1 MSDHST
7 IPDELIIAWLEGSL
21 DESESLKLEKIFRE
35 DDEQFMRMVDFHH
48 SLTELEEA
56 EYEVTPNSLIQ
67 DAKQRL
73 GLIEK
78 EVRRPSFQFKEFIEK
93 FGYFIIQPRPALAI
107 VASSLIVFFIFTNI
121 YQKSSESAPGKEK
134 PDTGINKILDNLIS
148 PQILPSISKTELS
161 AFISNDTLFITQ
173 PARIKNKVIIE
184 SLAGEVLFEKIFDR
198 VKNEFIL
205 PENILSNDIIK
216 IIIYDKDII
225 SYQTIIDLVK

>member
-48 SLTELEEA
+48 SLTELEEVD
-56 EYEVTPNSLIQ
+56 YEVTPDALFQ

-78 EVRRPSFQFKEFIEK
+78 EVQRPSFQFKEFIKK

-121 YQKSSESAPGKEK
+121 QNYFF
-134 PDTGINKILDNLIS
+134 NL
-148 PQILPSISKTELS
+148 E
-161 AFISNDTLFITQ
+161 
-173 PARIKNKVIIE
+173 
-184 SLAGEVLFEKIFDR
+184 
-198 VKNEFIL
+198 
-205 PENILSNDIIK
+205 
-216 IIIYDKDII
+216 
-225 SYQTIIDLVK
+225 